1 LPVHLT
7 SVSRL
12 KFGKVLHSAAKYI
25 WRMKKFTE
33 MVKHTRMKFLQ
44 RPRVR
49 TSTKLIMVFGV
60 FSTVSI
66 LCFVIFLM
74 NISETSQVMG
84 VDTMPAPVVIDGKQE
99 VLEEKLSSDFE
110 VKELDKRSYTMASD
124 TVILFK
130 KMK

>member
-1 LPVHLT
+1 
-7 SVSRL
+7 
-12 KFGKVLHSAAKYI
+12 
-25 WRMKKFTE
+25 MKKLTE

-60 FSTVSI
+60 FSTISV

-99 VLEEKLSSDFE
+99 VLEKKLSSDFE
-110 VKELDKRSYTMASD
+110 VKELDKRSYTMANDS
-124 TVILFK
+124 VILFK